1 MKKEKG
7 KIKKKEKN
15 EDIRKEEKGKNEEKS

>member
-1 MKKEKG
+1 MWPMVAKGFFRQPKNKG

-15 EDIRKEEKGKNEEKS
+15 